1 MGTGTEHV
9 DAGVEGRTV
18 RLTIP
23 AKPEYITLSRL
34 ALTGLSR
41 VRPLPDETLA
51 DLKLALTEA
60 TSNSVRHAYGDD
72 GGGRVEITFELR
84 EDRLIVEVSDDGA
97 GFEPAVGDANGTGEE
112 ELSEGG
118 LGIAIIRSIADELEI
133 GSGPK
138 GGSRLRFTKLL

>member
-1 MGTGTEHV
+1 MESDPLPG
-9 DAGVEGRTV
+9 DRSAEGRTV

-41 VRPLPDETLA
+41 VRPLPDDTLA

-60 TSNSVRHAYGDD
+60 TSNSVRHAYGD
-72 GGGRVEITFELR
+72 GEGHVEISFELR
-84 EDRLIVEVSDDGA
+84 EDRLVVEVSDDGG
-97 GFEPAVGDANGTGEE
+97 GFEPSAGLGNGTPDP

-133 GSGPK
+133 GAGPN